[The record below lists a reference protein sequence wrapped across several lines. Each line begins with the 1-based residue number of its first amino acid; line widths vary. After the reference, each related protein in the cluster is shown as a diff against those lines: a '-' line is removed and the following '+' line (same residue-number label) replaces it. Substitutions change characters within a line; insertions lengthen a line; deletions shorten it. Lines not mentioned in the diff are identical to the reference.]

1 MRRIVVASIIG
12 IDRFTTGYL
21 AAKRVHERAML
32 AGPIPVL
39 ILRAAQFHE
48 FVEPVVNW
56 GRHDGVSYVAD
67 MRTQLVA
74 ARTVAEAL
82 ADLATTPDPAPAG
95 TNGALIPEIAGPRA
109 ESFVEMARLLTA
121 HRGEPVRI
129 ENAANPAYPDAELY
143 EQGALLP
150 GPDATLAGP
159 TFEEWLE
166 ANRQTETRPREEEVT
181 MKYLLQNYADPETV
195 SRLSAHE
202 LEAIR
207 GEYIALLQAP
217 GVFGGEQ
224 LQPSTPLPRS
234 VSGGRRDADR
244 PMAPS
249 RTPRSSSAASSSIE
263 ADDLDAALELAR
275 GSRPRGLGGA
285 VEVRPLVER

>member
-1 MRRIVVASIIG
+1 MHATGRMAVAGATGRVGRHIVDVLKERGHDVVPIARSLGIDVVTGEGLAEALAGVETLVDAASFPSPEQQAATEFFVASTRNLQQLGRQAGVRRIVVASIIG

-121 HRGEPVRI
+121 HRGEP
-129 ENAANPAYPDAELY
+129 
-143 EQGALLP
+143 
-150 GPDATLAGP
+150 GPD
-159 TFEEWLE
+159 
-166 ANRQTETRPREEEVT
+166 RERS
-181 MKYLLQNYADPETV
+181 QP
-195 SRLSAHE
+195 RLS
-202 LEAIR
+202 R
-207 GEYIALLQAP
+207 RRALRARCP
-217 GVFGGEQ
+217 AARAGRH
-224 LQPSTPLPRS
+224 PR
-234 VSGGRRDADR
+234 R
-244 PMAPS
+244 P
-249 RTPRSSSAASSSIE
+249 
-263 ADDLDAALELAR
+263 D
-275 GSRPRGLGGA
+275 
-285 VEVRPLVER
+285 V